1 MASPKYSMLLMRDDS
16 HVRRFRLSRI
26 WLKAFI
32 YIEIALVA
40 LALAG
45 FFAGYRFWLE
55 SHKLRVDNR
64 NLQISLTEA
73 RVKLER
79 LENVEQIIK
88 SNDPDELHALIGSV
102 PAPAEPAPVTQPSL
116 DLNEIFTHVDLQ
128 QANVANFQAKLQGDK
143 LQVRFDLNN
152 LVADS
157 TLSGKVNL
165 ALITRAGKLVEPKAN
180 VEDLSFSIQ
189 RFKRIRTVLSVPG
202 GLMGNDLFGIRITIR
217 RVDDGTMVFSETFPL
232 SQILS

>member
-16 HVRRFRLSRI
+16 QVRRFRLSRI

-32 YIEIALVA
+32 YIEILLVA
-40 LALAG
+40 LALAS

-102 PAPAEPAPVTQPSL
+102 SVPVEPAPVTQPNL

-157 TLSGKVNL
+157 TLSGTVHL
-165 ALITRAGKLVEPKAN
+165 SLITRAGKLVEPKTN

-202 GLMGNDLFGIRITIR
+202 GLMGNDLFGIRINIR
-217 RVDDGTMVFSETFPL
+217 RVDDGTMIFSETFPL

>member
-1 MASPKYSMLLMRDDS
+1 MASSKYSLLLMRDDS
-16 HVRRFRLSRI
+16 QVRRFRVSKI

-32 YIEIALVA
+32 YAEIFLVA

-45 FFAGYRFWLE
+45 FFTGYRFWLE

-64 NLQISLTEA
+64 NLQITLTEA

-79 LENVEQIIK
+79 LENVEQILQ

-102 PAPAEPAPVTQPSL
+102 SVETESPQIPSNI

-128 QANVANFQAKLQGDK
+128 QANVDNFQARLQGDK

-157 TLSGKVNL
+157 TLSGVVHL
-165 ALITRAGKLVEPKAN
+165 AIITRTGQLVQPTITT
-180 VEDLSFSIQ
+180 EDLNFSIQ
-189 RFKRIRTVLSVPG
+189 RFKRVRTVFGIPSG
-202 GLMGNDLFGIRITIR
+202 IKGNDLFGIRLNIR
-217 RVDDGTMVFSETFPL
+217 RSDNGTMVFSETFPL